1 MIINE
6 NTVNELIGGDD
17 ERPVE
22 FHFGTYTEMECDN
35 YGHEYAIG
43 FAILDKAIVGGMVMT
58 PSETVALLGKDV
70 VERMTEFAADRAA
83 SEA

>member
-22 FHFGTYTEMECDN
+22 FHFGTYTEMDCDN
-35 YGHEYAIG
+35 YGHSYVVG
-43 FAILDKAIVGGMVMT
+43 FAVLDKAVVGGTVMT
-58 PSETVALLGKDV
+58 PSETVALFGADV
-70 VERMTEFAADRAA
+70 IAKLTDYAADRAA